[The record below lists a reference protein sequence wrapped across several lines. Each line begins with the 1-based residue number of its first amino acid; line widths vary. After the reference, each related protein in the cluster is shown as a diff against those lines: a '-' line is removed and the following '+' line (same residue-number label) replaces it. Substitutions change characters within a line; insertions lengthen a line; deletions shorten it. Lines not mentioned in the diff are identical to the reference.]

1 MVGEKTMSK
10 GVLLLLTPWSSSQ
23 MLGLSFPV
31 PSPRGGH
38 CLSIC
43 IATYYS
49 DDVPI
54 IMFLQFRLVWLW
66 PPLWPGPGGGMPLY
80 GRYPCGGSQWP
91 HSTGL
96 HLGVTGAW

>member
-1 MVGEKTMSK
+1 MSK
-10 GVLLLLTPWSSSQ
+10 GVLLVLTPWSSSQ

-54 IMFLQFRLVWLW
+54 VMFLQFRPDL
-66 PPLWPGPGGGMPLY
+66 
-80 GRYPCGGSQWP
+80 CGF
-91 HSTGL
+91 GL
-96 HLGVTGAW
+96 LSGQVQVVGCHYMADIPAEVRNGLTQLGCIGV